1 MNLNRTP
8 DSDAHKLDLD
18 DLSRVAG
25 NVLDWSRGQAEA
37 FEQRPLAY
45 IDCLLSQMAE
55 NGDFTL
61 ESVPE
66 ELSRLVPW
74 LHPDDC
80 ATLVGIYLDRMKK
93 PA

>member
-1 MNLNRTP
+1 MNLIPTQGG
-8 DSDAHKLDLD
+8 DAPKYDLD
-18 DLSRVAG
+18 DLNMIAG

-66 ELSRLVPW
+66 EVSRLVPW

-80 ATLVGIYLDRMKK
+80 ATLVGIYLDRMKR